1 MSDDDLTVEDLAA
14 LARMRAARHGLLDS
28 GAPPSTLSAGR
39 ESRGSGPHP
48 HPHPPTYRRGMVT
61 TGRGADA

>member
-1 MSDDDLTVEDLAA
+1 MSDDDLTAEDLAA
-14 LARMRAARHGLLDS
+14 LARMRAARQRLLDS
-28 GAPPSTLSAGR
+28 CAPPSTLSAGR

-48 HPHPPTYRRGMVT
+48 HPPTYRRGMVT